1 MNSYLTWLN
10 ISSLFPQAD
19 LHPSWEQVYQG
30 CAVLQSINQFLG
42 AGTPGVG
49 SSTINQFLGA
59 GIPGV
64 CSSTINQSINSSEQ
78 IYQGNDCSSTINQS
92 IPGIEQVYQG
102 CALLQ
107 SINSWEQEY
116 QGCTVLQSINS
127 WEQEYQG
134 CAVLQSVHKI
144 NHQSISLIIN
154 VYQLI

>member
-42 AGTPGVG
+42 AGLPGVR
-49 SSTINQFLGA
+49 
-59 GIPGV
+59 
-64 CSSTINQSINSSEQ
+64 SSTINQSINSSEQ

-92 IPGIEQVYQG
+92 IPGIEQIYQG